1 MDSIKAMDQNI
12 QKENTKLDGDKDQ
25 KKTEAFLKKVGFLA
39 NKVPV
44 VREVWK
50 KLGMAVKE
58 ADPTFKKIS
67 GNMQAILD
75 KAKSVEKGMLS
86 AFDNVSVVQVEKP
99 KALDAF

>member
-1 MDSIKAMDQNI
+1 M
-12 QKENTKLDGDKDQ
+12 
-25 KKTEAFLKKVGFLA
+25 KKVGFMA

-50 KLGMAVKE
+50 KLGLAVKE
-58 ADPTFKKIS
+58 ADPTFKKVT

-75 KAKSVEKGMLS
+75 KAKTLEKGVLG